1 LTDPSTRHLGSEAA
15 KGPGVQLK
23 PGQILMDRYEI
34 QDIIGVGGMG
44 TVYRAR
50 DKNFKA
56 IRLVAIKEMISQISD
71 PLVRKKIYI
80 NYERE
85 SNILATLRHQA
96 IPRIYDYFMRNDR
109 AYLVMELV
117 HGRDLDSILAEV
129 TTFLPESQV
138 IAWGIELCDVVH
150 YLHSAQPEPII
161 FRDIKPT
168 NIMITP
174 QNHIM
179 LVDFGIAKLFDPK
192 AKNTMIGTQGYSP
205 PDQYRGEAT
214 PKVDIY
220 ALGATLHHLLTL
232 RDPRLEAP
240 FSFNERPIQDI
251 NNSVSD
257 ELVAVINRALEYDA
271 KDRFNTAE
279 EMKQALIAAGRKTGS
294 LPDYLSPTAS
304 IGSKGGVKPVWS
316 FECEDEIRGSVVFHD
331 GTLFV
336 PCYDTNL
343 YALDASNGSFKW
355 KYATQGGLPGKPA
368 LYENNVYIGS
378 EDNRVHAVTQRSG
391 SIVWTYYG
399 EGPFRSSPTIS
410 RGHVFIGSDDGYLHA
425 INLSTGRPSWK
436 MDAAGAIRSTPFVT
450 KDYVFFGTEA
460 GELISLDFGGNI
472 KWRFR
477 AKRAITSSPVVF
489 NDIVY
494 CTSLDSTLYALDAQT
509 GWAHWRF
516 RLGRGSISSPLVADN
531 LLYVGAADHQVYC
544 VHAQTSKEI
553 WRFKTEHQ
561 ITASPLIYKDAI
573 YIGSIDKQM
582 YCLDAR
588 TGQLRWKFATEAP
601 ITGTATANSDMIFFG
616 SSDRMVYALLA

>member
-1 LTDPSTRHLGSEAA
+1 
-15 KGPGVQLK
+15 
-23 PGQILMDRYEI
+23 MDRYEI

-50 DKNFKA
+50 DTNFKA

-71 PLVRKKIYI
+71 PLVRKKIYL

-85 SNILATLRHQA
+85 SNILATLRHQS

-129 TTFLPESQV
+129 TNFLPEAQV
-138 IAWGIELCDVVH
+138 ISWGIELCDVLH
-150 YLHSAQPEPII
+150 YLHSSQPEPII

-174 QNHIM
+174 QNHVM

-192 AKNTMIGTQGYSP
+192 EKNTMIGTQGYSP

-220 ALGATLHHLLTL
+220 ALGATIHHLLTL

-240 FSFNERPIQDI
+240 FSFNERPIQEI
-251 NNSVSD
+251 NSSVSD
-257 ELVAVINRALEYDA
+257 ELVAVVSRALEYDA
-271 KDRFNTAE
+271 KDRFETAD
-279 EMKQALIAAGRKTGS
+279 EMKQALIAAGRKTGA
-294 LPDYLSPTAS
+294 LPEYLSTTSS
-304 IGSKGGVKPVWS
+304 IGSKGGVKPVWT
-316 FECEDEIRGSVVFHD
+316 FECEDEVRGSLVFHD

-343 YALDASNGSFKW
+343 YALDASNGQFRW
-355 KYATQGGLPGKPA
+355 KYATKGGLPGKPA
-368 LYENNVYIGS
+368 VYDTNVYIGS
-378 EDNRVHAVTQRSG
+378 EDSRVHAVTQRSG
-391 SIVWTYYG
+391 SVVWTYYG
-399 EGPFRSSPTIS
+399 EGPFRSSPSIS
-410 RGHVFIGSDDGYLHA
+410 QGHVFIGSDDGYLHA
-425 INLSTGRPSWK
+425 INLSTGRYSWK

-450 KDYVFFGTEA
+450 KDYVYVGTEA
-460 GELISLDFGGNI
+460 GELLCLDFGGNI

-477 AKRAITSSPVVF
+477 ARRAVTSSPTVV

-494 CTSLDSTLYALDAQT
+494 FTSLDSTLYALDAQT

-516 RLGRGSISSPLVADN
+516 RLGRGSISSPLVVDN
-531 LLYVGAADHQVYC
+531 NLYVGAADHQIYC
-544 VHAQTSKEI
+544 VQAQTSKEI
-553 WRFKTEHQ
+553 WRYKTDHQ
-561 ITASPLIYKDAI
+561 ITASPLIYKDAL
-573 YIGSIDKQM
+573 YIGSVDKHM
-582 YCLDAR
+582 YCLDAHS
-588 TGQLRWKFATEAP
+588 GQLRWKFATEAP
-601 ITGTATANSDMIFFG
+601 ITGSAVANSDMIFFG
-616 SSDRMVYALLA
+616 SSDKMVYALLA

>member
-1 LTDPSTRHLGSEAA
+1 MTDPSTRQLGSEPA

-23 PGQILMDRYEI
+23 PGQVLMDRYEI

-71 PLVRKKIYI
+71 PLVRKKIFL

-85 SNILATLRHQA
+85 SNILATLRHQS
-96 IPRIYDYFMRNDR
+96 IPRIYDYFMRNNR

-117 HGRDLDSILAEV
+117 HGRDLDEILGEI
-129 TTFLPESQV
+129 TGFLPEAQV
-138 IAWGIELCDVVH
+138 ISWGIELCDVLH
-150 YLHSAQPEPII
+150 YLHTSQAEPII

-174 QNHIM
+174 QNHVM

-192 AKNTMIGTQGYSP
+192 EKNTMIGTQGYSP

-240 FSFNERPIQDI
+240 FSFSERPIQDI
-251 NNSVSD
+251 NSNVSD
-257 ELVAVINRALEYDA
+257 ELVAVIDRSLEYDP
-271 KDRFNTAE
+271 KDRYETAD
-279 EMKQALIAAGRKTGS
+279 EMKQALITAGRKTGS
-294 LPDYLSPTAS
+294 LPEFMGSTSS
-304 IGSKGGVKPVWS
+304 IRAKSGVKPVWT
-316 FECEDEIRGSVVFHD
+316 FECEDEIRGSVIIHD

-343 YALDASNGSFKW
+343 YALDASNGDFKW
-355 KYATQGGLPGKPA
+355 KYATQGGLPGRA
-368 LYENNVYIGS
+368 AVYDTNVFIGS
-378 EDNRVHAVTQRSG
+378 EDARVHAITQRSG
-391 SIVWTYYG
+391 SVVWTYFG

-410 RGHVFIGSDDGYLHA
+410 QGHVFIGSDDGYLHA
-425 INLSTGRPSWK
+425 INVATGRSSWK

-450 KDYVFFGTEA
+450 KDYVYFGTEA
-460 GELISLDFGGNI
+460 NELICLDFGGNT

-477 AKRAITSSPVVF
+477 AKRSITSSPIVV

-494 CTSLDSTLYALDAQT
+494 CTSLDSNLYALDAQT
-509 GWAHWRF
+509 GWVHWRF
-516 RLGRGSISSPLVADN
+516 RLGRGSMSSPLIADN
-531 LLYVGAADHQVYC
+531 MLYVGAADRQIYC

-553 WRFKTEHQ
+553 WRYKTEHQ
-561 ITASPLIYKDAI
+561 ITASPIIYKDAI
-573 YIGSIDKQM
+573 YIGSVDKHL

-588 TGQLRWKFATEAP
+588 SGQLRWKFATEAP
-601 ITGTATANSDMIFFG
+601 ITGSAAAYNDMIFFG

>member
-1 LTDPSTRHLGSEAA
+1 MTDHTTRNLGPNAA

-23 PGQILMDRYEI
+23 PGQVLMDRYEI

-50 DKNFKA
+50 DTNFKA

-71 PLVRKKIYI
+71 PLVRKKIYL

-85 SNILATLRHQA
+85 SNILATLRHQS

-129 TTFLPESQV
+129 TNFLSEAQV
-138 IAWGIELCDVVH
+138 ISWGIELCDVLH
-150 YLHSAQPEPII
+150 YLHSSQSEPII

-174 QNHIM
+174 QNHVM

-192 AKNTMIGTQGYSP
+192 EKNTMIGTQGYSP

-240 FSFNERPIQDI
+240 FSFNERPIQEI
-251 NNSVSD
+251 NSSVSD
-257 ELVAVINRALEYDA
+257 EMCAVVSRALEYDA
-271 KDRFNTAE
+271 KDRFETAD
-279 EMKQALIAAGRKTGS
+279 EMKQALIAAGRKTGA
-294 LPDYLSPTAS
+294 LPEYLSSTSS
-304 IGSKGGVKPVWS
+304 IGAKSGVKPVWT
-316 FECEDEIRGSVVFHD
+316 FECEDEVRGSLVFHD

-343 YALDASNGSFKW
+343 YALDASNGQFKW

-368 LYENNVYIGS
+368 VYDTNVYIGS
-378 EDNRVHAVTQRSG
+378 EDSRVHAVTQRSG
-391 SIVWTYYG
+391 SVVWTYYG
-399 EGPFRSSPTIS
+399 EGPFRSSPSIS
-410 RGHVFIGSDDGYLHA
+410 QGHVFIGSDDGFLHA
-425 INLSTGRPSWK
+425 INLSTGRYSWK

-450 KDYVFFGTEA
+450 KDYVYVGTEA
-460 GELISLDFGGNI
+460 GELLCLDFGGNI

-477 AKRAITSSPVVF
+477 ARRAVTSSPTVV

-494 CTSLDSTLYALDAQT
+494 FTSLDSTLYALDAQT

-516 RLGRGSISSPLVADN
+516 RLGRGSISSPLVVDN
-531 LLYVGAADHQVYC
+531 NLYVGAADHQIYC
-544 VHAQTSKEI
+544 VQAQTSKEI
-553 WRFKTEHQ
+553 WRYKTDHQ
-561 ITASPLIYKDAI
+561 ITASPLIYKDAL
-573 YIGSIDKQM
+573 YMGSVDKNM
-582 YCLDAR
+582 YCLDAQS
-588 TGQLRWKFATEAP
+588 GQLRWKFSTEAP
-601 ITGTATANSDMIFFG
+601 ITGTAVANNDMIFFG

>member
-1 LTDPSTRHLGSEAA
+1 MTDHTTRHLGPDSA

-23 PGQILMDRYEI
+23 PGQVLMDRYEI

-50 DKNFKA
+50 DTNFKA

-71 PLVRKKIYI
+71 PLVRKKIFI

-85 SNILATLRHQA
+85 SNILATLRHQS
-96 IPRIYDYFMRNDR
+96 IPRIYDYFMRNER

-117 HGRDLDSILAEV
+117 HGRDLDSILAEI
-129 TTFLPESQV
+129 TNFLPEAQV
-138 IAWGIELCDVVH
+138 ISWGIELCDVLH
-150 YLHSAQPEPII
+150 YLHTSQSEPII

-174 QNHIM
+174 QNHVM

-192 AKNTMIGTQGYSP
+192 EKNTMIGTQGYSP

-251 NNSVSD
+251 NSNVSD
-257 ELVAVINRALEYDA
+257 ELISVINRALEYEA
-271 KDRFNTAE
+271 KDRFKTAD

-294 LPDYLSPTAS
+294 LPEYMSTTAS
-304 IGSKGGVKPVWS
+304 IGSKSTVKPVWT
-316 FECEDEIRGSVVFHD
+316 FECEDEIRGSLTFHD
-331 GTLFV
+331 GTLFI

-343 YALDASNGSFKW
+343 YALDASNGNFKW

-368 LYENNVYIGS
+368 VYDTNVFIGS

-391 SIVWTYYG
+391 SIVWTYFG
-399 EGPFRSSPTIS
+399 EGPFRSSPSIS
-410 RGHVFIGSDDGYLHA
+410 QGHVFIGSDDGFLHA
-425 INLSTGRPSWK
+425 INLTTGRSSWK

-450 KDYVFFGTEA
+450 KDYVYVGTET
-460 GELISLDFGGNI
+460 GELLCLDFGGNP

-477 AKRAITSSPVVF
+477 ARRAITSSPAVV

-516 RLGRGSISSPLVADN
+516 RLGRGSISSPLVVDN
-531 LLYVGAADHQVYC
+531 LLYVGAADHQIYC
-544 VHAQTSKEI
+544 VQAQTSKEI
-553 WRFKTEHQ
+553 WRYKTEHQ
-561 ITASPLIYKDAI
+561 ITATPLIYKDAL
-573 YIGSIDKQM
+573 YIGSVDKHM

-601 ITGTATANSDMIFFG
+601 ITGSAVANNDMVFFG